1 MKAEGLP
8 GPGSARFPAPAAV
21 TGYKP
26 PVDVLLS
33 ALVAADCMAAA
44 AADGEDEPARAAF
57 TFW

>member
-1 MKAEGLP
+1 
-8 GPGSARFPAPAAV
+8 V

-26 PVDVLLS
+26 PFEVLLS

-44 AADGEDEPARAAF
+44 AADGEDDPARAAF